1 MSSDIAKRQRTVP
14 STKAYD
20 FVWRRPVPTALREG
34 SYFDRYEEETGALE
48 LGCFLRVDEDGFFLF
63 WKSETNEGQVLELSQ
78 VSDVR
83 QGTKPKDEK
92 LLGVLMERMPSGGKN
107 LDERIVTVCSGLDLV
122 NISYT
127 NFVAA
132 SAEVASLW
140 IQSVRGLTHNTKAQ
154 NVCPMTQLRK
164 HWLRITLTV
173 NPRGKIPV
181 RVVTKTFASGRN
193 ERIIFQ
199 SLKDLGLPSGKL
211 NELN

>member
-1 MSSDIAKRQRTVP
+1 MKD
-14 STKAYD
+14 
-20 FVWRRPVPTALREG
+20 G
-34 SYFDRYEEETGALE
+34 SMIE
-48 LGCFLRVDEDGFFLF
+48 
-63 WKSETNEGQVLELSQ
+63 
-78 VSDVR
+78 
-83 QGTKPKDEK
+83 DEK
-92 LLGVLMERMPSGGKN
+92 LLAVLTERMPSGAKT

-127 NFVAA
+127 NFVAT
-132 SAEVASLW
+132 SPEVASLW

-164 HWLRITLTV
+164 HWLLITLTV

-199 SLKDLGLPSGKL
+199 SLKDLGLPSGKRGSNVGDVNFYWRKPANL
-211 NELN
+211 WAFPAFGTQMFQHMKEVEAVTEPISFEHDLYFISTVFNLFLKPKSESRAP

>member
-20 FVWRRPVPTALREG
+20 FVWRRPVPAALQEG
-34 SYFDRYEEETGALE
+34 AYFDRYDEETGTLE
-48 LGCFLRVDEDGFFLF
+48 LGCFLRVDVDGFFLF
-63 WKSETNEGQVLELSQ
+63 WKSEAN
-78 VSDVR
+78 
-83 QGTKPKDEK
+83 DEK
-92 LLGVLMERMPSGGKN
+92 LLAVLTERMPSGAKT

-127 NFVAA
+127 NFVAT
-132 SAEVASLW
+132 SPEVASLW

-199 SLKDLGLPSGKL
+199 SLKDLGLPSGKVHYAFL
-211 NELN
+211 FIHSPITEPHICHLR